1 MESLYAVSTGAK
13 QRCSRDRGERALS
26 IQDVVSLGIV
36 QPILD
41 GAEHVHVMYFA
52 LYECPYPA
60 VFPLSRAIAP
70 PRTLSVLCAAARRR
84 HASLAA

>member
-36 QPILD
+36 QPIRD
-41 GAEHVHVMYFA
+41 GAEHMHSMCLHSKIA
-52 LYECPYPA
+52 LTLPWFRACGA
-60 VFPLSRAIAP
+60 V
-70 PRTLSVLCAAARRR
+70 T
-84 HASLAA
+84 